1 LLTAVADNRWVIWAR
16 RVIVFAAVA
25 LAAFL
30 ALAAGSA
37 ATENAWILFTA
48 SPDRGTQAPQLF
60 RIHVSGTGLG
70 QITSGRRPANDPA
83 FAPDG
88 TQLAF
93 ARLGSGLF
101 VVNVD
106 GSALRRLTGN
116 GYDRYPVWSPNGRLI
131 AFVRGARSGYHLWVM
146 SANGKR
152 QHRLRQAPSTAGRA
166 AWTPDGESLI
176 IASGGAF
183 YEVSAATGKVL
194 KRLAPAYD
202 VSLGQLFW
210 SLSPDGRKIAYVG
223 RRPEPAGC
231 EHTGCEVFALYL
243 QPVTS
248 SQQKRFADDAGVPG
262 WSPDGRRIVYPSGG
276 RLNVRKLA
284 GGTPATIVVG
294 DIGVDPEA
302 PPAWQPR

>member
-70 QITSGRRPANDPA
+70 QITSGRRPANDPV

-183 YEVSAATGKVL
+183 YEVSATTGKVRRPPHRERVL
-194 KRLAPAYD
+194 LHLCGRCRGLARPPPDLPRRCRRRAGTLDTSTPSPNGDRSESPSLDSDHRLGVRSWPGP
-202 VSLGQLFW
+202 L
-210 SLSPDGRKIAYVG
+210 PG
-223 RRPEPAGC
+223 RRARG
-231 EHTGCEVFALYL
+231 
-243 QPVTS
+243 
-248 SQQKRFADDAGVPG
+248 
-262 WSPDGRRIVYPSGG
+262 
-276 RLNVRKLA
+276 
-284 GGTPATIVVG
+284 
-294 DIGVDPEA
+294 
-302 PPAWQPR
+302 PRP

>member
-1 LLTAVADNRWVIWAR
+1 MANVS
-16 RVIVFAAVA
+16 IVCAK
-25 LAAFL
+25 L
-30 ALAAGSA
+30 
-37 ATENAWILFTA
+37 
-48 SPDRGTQAPQLF
+48 P
-60 RIHVSGTGLG
+60 
-70 QITSGRRPANDPA
+70 RRP
-83 FAPDG
+83 
-88 TQLAF
+88 
-93 ARLGSGLF
+93 
-101 VVNVD
+101 
-106 GSALRRLTGN
+106 
-116 GYDRYPVWSPNGRLI
+116 GR
-131 AFVRGARSGYHLWVM
+131 
-146 SANGKR
+146 
-152 QHRLRQAPSTAGRA
+152 T

-202 VSLGQLFW
+202 VSLGRLFW

-248 SQQKRFADDAGVPG
+248 SQLKRFADDAGVPG

-276 RLNVRKLA
+276 RLNVRTLP

>member
-183 YEVSAATGKVL
+183 YEVSATTGKV
-194 KRLAPAYD
+194 
-202 VSLGQLFW
+202 
-210 SLSPDGRKIAYVG
+210 
-223 RRPEPAGC
+223 RRPPHRERVLLHLCGRCRGLRVRLPI
-231 EHTGCEVFALYL
+231 YL
-243 QPVTS
+243 AVV
-248 SQQKRFADDAGVPG
+248 AAVPG
-262 WSPDGRRIVYPSGG
+262 RWTHRRRRRTAIAASPLLLTAIIGLAFAAAGPGSFRDGAREARDPEGPQTLG
-276 RLNVRKLA
+276 TRLNKPKQRP
-284 GGTPATIVVG
+284 T
-294 DIGVDPEA
+294 D
-302 PPAWQPR
+302 R